1 MPDDRALVVVEE
13 DGMWSAHDP
22 TVPGAYGLGDSKEA
36 AEADLREMLELLAA
50 YEAKTLTGGG
60 TRR

>member
-1 MPDDRALVVVEE
+1 
-13 DGMWSAHDP
+13 
-22 TVPGAYGLGDSKEA
+22 VPGAYGLGDSKEA